1 MLAGGLELQP
11 DGEDRW
17 LLIET
22 GRPPGESTVATL
34 VRGADGITVEGAGG
48 LPPGPYSTPEDALV
62 AYEQFRLA
70 RWNGDR

>member
-1 MLAGGLELQP
+1 MRAGGLELQP
-11 DGEDRW
+11 EGDGRW
-17 LLIET
+17 LLVEA
-22 GRPPGESTVATL
+22 GRPEPEAVVATL

-48 LPPGPYSTPEDALV
+48 LPPGPYSSPEDALV